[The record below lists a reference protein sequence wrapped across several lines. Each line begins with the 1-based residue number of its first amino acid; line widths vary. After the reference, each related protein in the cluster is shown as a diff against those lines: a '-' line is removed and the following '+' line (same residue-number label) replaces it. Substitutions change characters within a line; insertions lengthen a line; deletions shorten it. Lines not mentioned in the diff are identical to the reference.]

1 MTGQGGSGL
10 LLLVVVT
17 CRASLRLT
25 VGTRRTLCK
34 NVAPDLALVAGYAGS
49 TICGDDKVLVE
60 ILNDMFNEATS
71 MGAIAIISDA
81 TRVTRS

>member
-1 MTGQGGSGL
+1 MTDQGGSGL
-10 LLLVVVT
+10 FFLVVVA
-17 CRASLRLT
+17 CQASLRLT
-25 VGTRRTLCK
+25 VGTRRTLRK

-60 ILNDMFNEATS
+60 ILNGMFNEAAS
-71 MGAIAIISDA
+71 MGAIMSDT